1 MNVPFYLI
9 YIIFTAYQMINL
21 LTGLLEQAD
30 KLNKGN
36 K

>member
-9 YIIFTAYQMINL
+9 YIIFTRYQMINL

>member
-1 MNVPFYLI
+1 MNVLFYFI
-9 YIIFTAYQMINL
+9 YFIFITYQMINL